1 MTYENLEERILETLP
16 DRRRTR
22 LVAIDGKGGAG
33 KSSLARKIQENLDD
47 VQVVE
52 VDDFW
57 LPKVARPLRHQV
69 VSDPGSDYDWRRL
82 RDQVI
87 KPLSQ
92 DEQGRYQRY
101 DWPTDALAEWQNVP
115 SGGTVVVEGV
125 FSTRL
130 ELAPF
135 YDLKIW
141 VETPSSVCLDR
152 GVERDGEQHRDLW
165 ENEWMKAYQ
174 TYIDAWDPKNRA
186 DIVIA
191 GTERSSSG

>member
-1 MTYENLEERILETLP
+1 M
-16 DRRRTR
+16 
-22 LVAIDGKGGAG
+22 
-33 KSSLARKIQENLDD
+33 
-47 VQVVE
+47 
-52 VDDFW
+52 
-57 LPKVARPLRHQV
+57 
-69 VSDPGSDYDWRRL
+69 
-82 RDQVI
+82 
-87 KPLSQ
+87 
-92 DEQGRYQRY
+92 
-101 DWPTDALAEWQNVP
+101 
-115 SGGTVVVEGV
+115 